1 MELVVL
7 RGFHYWSKATV
18 TLCMSVSAATLFSP
32 KTIVISDINTNQCS
46 VYCINRCVYCV
57 PIIIQTIV
65 AISTCTNVNKTT
77 ITTSYKYLSTRENYA
92 GTLLSL
98 SRQVT
103 NFDPAPPVRFVE
115 VDCRAVP
122 SSNS

>member
-18 TLCMSVSAATLFSP
+18 TLCVSVSAATLFSP
-32 KTIVISDINTNQCS
+32 KTIVISDINTNSMFS
-46 VYCINRCVYCV
+46 VLYKQVCVL
-57 PIIIQTIV
+57 
-65 AISTCTNVNKTT
+65 CTNNNSDNSCNINSTDVFVT

-92 GTLLSL
+92 GTLPSS

-103 NFDPAPPVRFVE
+103 NFDPAPPARLVE
-115 VDCRAVP
+115 VDG
-122 SSNS
+122 

>member
-18 TLCMSVSAATLFSP
+18 TLCVSVSAATLFSP

-65 AISTCTNVNKTT
+65 AIST
-77 ITTSYKYLSTRENYA
+77 
-92 GTLLSL
+92 LL
-98 SRQVT
+98 V
-103 NFDPAPPVRFVE
+103 
-115 VDCRAVP
+115 
-122 SSNS
+122 